1 MSRPSRPGS
10 VRSPRRHLCAER
22 RPEPFRAVCFCAVK
36 PRTAFA
42 LRALSRAGRARWSPA
57 SLRSDRSPA
66 RRTATWRRL
75 RRAAA
80 KASGQA
86 DESQQDVGPAGVV
99 HGALEAQPAAAGA
112 LRLVDHVPR
121 CHVHQEGVAASEHL
135 GVRKR
140 HKANFGDVWE
150 LVRHTEE
157 PRRLAGVSAAPR
169 PVLEA
174 GGARMSG
181 WRRAKLLPCSLKP
194 QSSWLFLSSGQ
205 PSFERSGVPFRCL
218 QNGRNCG
225 RSGFHDTLPVAL
237 RTMCTRVVMSTLNW
251 WPPRKKKVPDAF
263 LTARTV
269 TPRPR
274 R

>member
-135 GVRKR
+135 GVRKP

-174 GGARMSG
+174 GGGENVGLAQGEAAALQLEAPVLMAVLELGATELREIRG
-181 WRRAKLLPCSLKP
+181 AFQVLTEWAKLWQERLPRHAPGRLAND
-194 QSSWLFLSSGQ
+194 LH
-205 PSFERSGVPFRCL
+205 PSRDV
-218 QNGRNCG
+218 NV
-225 RSGFHDTLPVAL
+225 DL
-237 RTMCTRVVMSTLNW
+237 R
-251 WPPRKKKVPDAF
+251 
-263 LTARTV
+263 
-269 TPRPR
+269 
-274 R
+274 